1 MRIERRIEMGER
13 GKGRS
18 KMKPEELE
26 MKPQILF
33 FMGDTLHHKIDDSL
47 WQKSPDN
54 TSMSSV
60 MISI

>member
-1 MRIERRIEMGER
+1 MGER